1 MSHAEADD
9 KFAQTVNNMFGANI
23 SGSAES
29 NERVEVTVLANAEG
43 GALGEWGDQRLERGH
58 AEGLGSSLAD
68 PPIVRGRGRVHCMQR
83 AILSVHAV

>member
-29 NERVEVTVLANAEG
+29 NERVEVTVLANADGVRDANSG
-43 GALGEWGDQRLERGH
+43 GMHVAK
-58 AEGLGSSLAD
+58 
-68 PPIVRGRGRVHCMQR
+68 
-83 AILSVHAV
+83 